1 MHEKEIDT
9 INLFWTTRNDL
20 DHNRSW
26 DSELNENDAHTLSE
40 AVTDWY
46 DSIFCKKCGEYI
58 YEKTEVWRCSCD
70 ELRYKKKV

>member
-1 MHEKEIDT
+1 LHEKEIDT

-26 DSELNENDAHTLSE
+26 DSELSENEAHTLSE

-46 DSIFCKKCGEYI
+46 DSIFCQKCGEYI
-58 YEKTEVWRCSCD
+58 YEKTEIWRCSCD